1 MNNNK
6 DPMDQIITEDLLR
19 EAEAID
25 EETEAAGV
33 ESMPHDLKEKLKQRL
48 HEQIEASEKERV
60 YAQLS
65 DEDKK
70 ALELGRRML
79 KESEDAESDG
89 KVVYRRK
96 KRKVFLAVAAVA
108 VLVLAMGITSI
119 GGAERIAEMMKIVF
133 GSREILQ
140 VDTDEDNYIVGI
152 DKEEEAYQAIK
163 DVFGV
168 DAVKPTNWPEGTVFI
183 ASEIDEELQT
193 AMLIYECKG
202 ENINYFICSNHKN
215 SSWGIDVEDRLVDEY
230 YVESMIGELEIKEYE
245 SIESGVRSYATKFSY
260 RELEYFLI
268 GVMEQDEFDV
278 LVKKLKF
285 FQ

>member
-25 EETEAAGV
+25 EEIEAAGV
-33 ESMPHDLKEKLKQRL
+33 ESMPQDLKEKLKQRL
-48 HEQIEASEKERV
+48 HEQIEATEKERV

-79 KESEDAESDG
+79 KESEDAEGDG

-108 VLVLAMGITSI
+108 VFVLAMGITSI
-119 GGAERIAEMMKIVF
+119 GGAEKVIEMVKVIIED
-133 GSREILQ
+133 REVVQ
-140 VDTDEDNYIVGI
+140 VNTDEDNYIVT
-152 DKEEEAYQAIK
+152 KTEEEEAYQEIK

-168 DAVKPTNWPEGTVFI
+168 DAVKLFHLPQGMKFM
-183 ASEIDEELQT
+183 AAEIDSELQT
-193 AMLIYECKG
+193 ALLIYK
-202 ENINYFICSNHKN
+202 YKKN
-215 SSWGIDVEDRLVDEY
+215 SISYYISSHYTESSWAMDIEDEETDKY
-230 YVESMIGELEIKEYE
+230 YVESMIGEIEVKEYE
-245 SIESGVRSYATKFSY
+245 SEEHQIKSYVAKYTY
-260 RELEYFLI
+260 EGLEYYLM
-268 GVMEQDEFDV
+268 GVMEKEKFNY
-278 LVKKLKF
+278 LVENLIF
-285 FQ
+285 F

>member
-19 EAEAID
+19 EAETID
-25 EETEAAGV
+25 EEIEAAGV
-33 ESMPHDLKEKLKQRL
+33 ESMPQDLKEKLKQRL

-79 KESEDAESDG
+79 KESEDAEGDG

-119 GGAERIAEMMKIVF
+119 GGAERIAEIFKIEI
-133 GSREILQ
+133 GDREI
-140 VDTDEDNYIVGI
+140 VRVETDEDNYIHTNE
-152 DKEEEAYQAIK
+152 DEEKAYQEIK
-163 DVFGV
+163 VVFGV
-168 DAVKPTNWPEGTVFI
+168 DPVKLFHLPQEMKFGV
-183 ASEIDEELQT
+183 AEIDSELQT
-193 AMLIYECKG
+193 ALLIYRYK
-202 ENINYFICSNHKN
+202 ENNISYYISSHHTE
-215 SSWGIDVEDRLVDEY
+215 SSWAMDIEDEMTDKY
-230 YVESMIGELEIKEYE
+230 YVESMIGNIEVKEYE
-245 SIESGVRSYATKFSY
+245 SEEPQIKSYVAKYTY
-260 RELEYFLI
+260 EGLEYYLM
-268 GVMEQDEFDV
+268 GVMEKEKFNY
-278 LVKKLKF
+278 LVENLIF
-285 FQ
+285 F

>member
-25 EETEAAGV
+25 EEIEAAGV
-33 ESMPHDLKEKLKQRL
+33 ESMPQDLKEKLKQRL

-79 KESEDAESDG
+79 KESEDAETDG

-119 GGAERIAEMMKIVF
+119 GGAERIAEMMGIMI
-133 GSREILQ
+133 GGREVIQ
-140 VDTDEDNYIVGI
+140 VDTEEDNYIVT
-152 DKEEEAYQAIK
+152 KTEEEEAYQAIK

-168 DAVKPTNWPEGTVFI
+168 DAVKLFHLPQGMQFST
-183 ASEIDEELQT
+183 AEIDKELQT
-193 AMLIYECKG
+193 AVLLYEYKKNIIYYYISSHNTE
-202 ENINYFICSNHKN
+202 
-215 SSWGIDVEDRLVDEY
+215 SSWAIDTEDGMTEQYNIEHDD
-230 YVESMIGELEIKEYE
+230 SEIVVSEYE
-245 SIESGVRSYATKFSY
+245 ARDSKIKSYSAKFTYKGLDYYLTGVIEKENFD
-260 RELEYFLI
+260 FLI
-268 GVMEQDEFDV
+268 EN
-278 LVKKLKF
+278 LIF
-285 FQ
+285 F

>member
-33 ESMPHDLKEKLKQRL
+33 EPMPEDLKEKLKQRL

-79 KESEDAESDG
+79 KESEDAEGDG

-119 GGAERIAEMMKIVF
+119 GGAERVIEMVKVIIED
-133 GSREILQ
+133 REVVQ
-140 VDTDEDNYIVGI
+140 VNTDEDNYIVT
-152 DKEEEAYQAIK
+152 KTEEEEAYQEIK

-168 DAVKPTNWPEGTVFI
+168 DAVKPTNWPKDTIFI
-183 ASEIDEELQT
+183 SAEIDRELQT
-193 AMLIYECKG
+193 AMFVYECDG
-202 ENINYFICSNHKN
+202 ENINYFISSHYTD
-215 SSWGIDVEDRLVDEY
+215 SSWGVDVEDRKTDQY
-230 YVESMIGELEIKEYE
+230 YVESMNGKIEIKEYE
-245 SIESGVRSYATKFSY
+245 SKDSKIKSYSAKYTY
-260 RELEYFLI
+260 EELEYFLI
-268 GVMEQDEFDV
+268 GVMKREDFNF
-278 LVKKLKF
+278 LVKNLIF
-285 FQ
+285 F

>member
-25 EETEAAGV
+25 EEIEAAGV
-33 ESMPHDLKEKLKQRL
+33 ESMPSDLKEKLKQRL
-48 HEQIEASEKERV
+48 HEQIEATEKERV

-79 KESEDAESDG
+79 KESEDAESDD

-119 GGAERIAEMMKIVF
+119 GGAEKVIEMMKVMIE
-133 GSREILQ
+133 GREVVR
-140 VDTDEDNYIVGI
+140 VDTEKDNYVVTEEQ
-152 DKEEEAYQAIK
+152 EEEAYQEIK

-215 SSWGIDVEDRLVDEY
+215 SSWGIDVEDRLVNKY

-260 RELEYFLI
+260 QELEYFLI

>member
-25 EETEAAGV
+25 EEIEAAGV
-33 ESMPHDLKEKLKQRL
+33 ESMPQDLKEKLKQRL

-79 KESEDAESDG
+79 KESEEAESDG

-119 GGAERIAEMMKIVF
+119 GGAERIAEIVKIAF
-133 GSREILQ
+133 GSREIVQ
-140 VDTDEDNYIVGI
+140 VDTEEDNYIVGI
-152 DKEEEAYQAIK
+152 DKEEEAYQEIK

-168 DAVKPTNWPEGTVFI
+168 DPVKLTHWPNGTKFVL
-183 ASEIDEELQT
+183 AEIDKGLQT
-193 AMLIYECKG
+193 AVFAYECKG
-202 ENINYFICSNHKN
+202 ECINYFISSRHTEN
-215 SSWGIDVEDRLVDEY
+215 SWGVDVEDEQIDRY
-230 YVESMIGELEIKEYE
+230 YIE
-245 SIESGVRSYATKFSY
+245 SINNKLEVKVYKSVNSGIKSYATKFSY
-260 RELEYFLI
+260 QGLEYFLV
-268 GVMEQDEFDV
+268 GVMEKEEFDF
-278 LVKKLKF
+278 LLKNLKF
-285 FQ
+285 L

>member
-25 EETEAAGV
+25 EEIEAAGV
-33 ESMPHDLKEKLKQRL
+33 ESMPQDLKEKLKQRL
-48 HEQIEASEKERV
+48 HEQIEDTEKERV

-79 KESEDAESDG
+79 KESEDAEGDG

-119 GGAERIAEMMKIVF
+119 GGTERVIEMMKVMIE
-133 GSREILQ
+133 GREVVR
-140 VDTDEDNYIVGI
+140 VDTEEDNYVVTEE
-152 DKEEEAYQAIK
+152 KEEAAYQEIK

-168 DAVKPTNWPEGTVFI
+168 EAVKLVHWPDKVRFV
-183 ASEIDEELQT
+183 AADIDKEMQT
-193 AMLIYECKG
+193 ALLSYEYR
-202 ENINYFICSNHKN
+202 NNSVNYFISSHHTD
-215 SSWGIDVEDRLVDEY
+215 SSWGIDVENEVTDHY
-230 YVESMIGELEIKEYE
+230 CIELEKAIAEVHEYE
-245 SIESGVRSYATKFSY
+245 TP
-260 RELEYFLI
+260 ELKQKMYSAKYNYNGIEYFLI
-268 GVMEQDEFDV
+268 GIIEKEDFEF
-278 LVKKLKF
+278 LLKNLNF
-285 FQ
+285 FY